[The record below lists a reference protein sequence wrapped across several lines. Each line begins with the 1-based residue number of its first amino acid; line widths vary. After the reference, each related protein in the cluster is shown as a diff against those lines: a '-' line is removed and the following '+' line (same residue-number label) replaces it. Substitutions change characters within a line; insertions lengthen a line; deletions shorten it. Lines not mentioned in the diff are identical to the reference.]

1 MITWTR
7 GGFCFLLL
15 FLFLEEVL
23 GIMNSEFI
31 ISFIFQQFLYLNQL
45 KFGKFGTTPPQKN
58 LITPH

>member
-1 MITWTR
+1 
-7 GGFCFLLL
+7 LLL